1 MRKAAFV
8 ATLLFLATFP
18 AQAGWQDEIKALYNK
33 CDSLSSAIR
42 STMCGLSVAV
52 LDLTLVQGKYDE
64 ARVYYEELKSKYP
77 ELF

>member
-8 ATLLFLATFP
+8 ATLLVLATFP

-33 CDSLSSAIR
+33 CGSLSSAIR
-42 STMCGLSVAV
+42 STMCGLSVSS

-64 ARVYYEELKSKYP
+64 AKVRYEEIKVKYP